1 MDINNYLL
9 PAIIALSIIT
19 ISIVIFARLGVGT
32 IVGFIVAGIILGPH
46 TPGPIATTNIETLQN
61 IADFGVVLFL
71 FTLGLDMK
79 PQQLWSMR
87 KTIIVQGFGQV
98 LLTSAL
104 FSLLGTVM
112 GLAWE
117 VGFVIG
123 AIFSQSSTAVVMTLL
138 QEKKQLN
145 TPHGTNI
152 FSNLMAQDISVVPIM
167 ALIPI
172 LAHQQ
177 NTNANSG
184 LYTSMLIIG
193 LMVCVFILARYI
205 LPFCLKMSIT
215 SQNKSA
221 FALSLFVVIFTTLWL
236 SSVAGV
242 SQTLGAFILGML
254 LSTSDFKLML
264 EEVVTPLKQ
273 ALMGLFF
280 LSVGMSINPEVLL
293 SDFGT
298 ILIWLAAAVLIK
310 TLVFITLAL
319 IDGKSLTVS
328 IKTGFTLSQVGE
340 FAFVLLGIGTVAGV
354 LDSHKA
360 AVGFIIISIS
370 MIITPFMNKLGNWL
384 SLQFITDR
392 YNDSHDPDAADNQ
405 LVIIGLDEV
414 GRLIALLADRAHIS
428 YAAYDIDYECVKRG
442 KALGL
447 NAHFGDILN
456 SGIQQKAQL
465 KVAKATFISATGS
478 ERLKRLAL
486 MLSHYKQLDIYARTN
501 SRAEEFYLNKH
512 GVKYAGSVYI
522 ESTLLRGLDL
532 LRNFGLTEQDAMQL
546 IDNLKQELFEQEYH
560 QWGKQAA
567 SEPQPVTVN

>member
-71 FTLGLDMK
+71 FSLGLDMK

-354 LDSHKA
+354 LDSHNA

-392 YNDSHDPDAADNQ
+392 YNDSHDPHAADNQ

-465 KVAKATFISATGS
+465 KVAKAAFISATGS